1 MRANRKKNEQPKFLS
16 GWKEVAAYLGKGVR
30 TVQRYERN
38 MSFPVRRPAGKP
50 RGAVIANRAELD
62 AWVAASPIRH
72 EFHLAKSANGR
83 VSSAPSVLSAV
94 KEMKTLREQMYSLRQ
109 ELRSSIVALR
119 NSIDALEG
127 AAANHS
133 WDSERRAAAMFDA
146 TFRRDRLYQ
155 MLASYPGDRK
165 LN

>member
-16 GWKEVAAYLGKGVR
+16 GWKEVAGYLGKGVR

-50 RGAVIANRAELD
+50 RGAVIATKAEVD

-72 EFHLAKSANGR
+72 EFHLAKSASGYAA
-83 VSSAPSVLSAV
+83 SAPAILSAV
-94 KEMKTLREQMYSLRQ
+94 EDMKRLREQMYALRQ
-109 ELRSSIVALR
+109 DLRKSVTALR

-133 WDSERRAAAMFDA
+133 WDSERRATTMFDA

-155 MLASYPGDRK
+155 MLAPCGDRK
-165 LN
+165 PN